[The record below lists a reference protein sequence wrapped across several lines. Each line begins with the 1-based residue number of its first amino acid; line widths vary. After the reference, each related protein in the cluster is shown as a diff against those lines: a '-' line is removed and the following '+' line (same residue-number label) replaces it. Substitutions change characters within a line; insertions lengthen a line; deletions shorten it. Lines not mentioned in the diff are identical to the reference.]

1 MSGDVVAKSV
11 LTQNEAQLDTLRT
24 QLAAAEAAAKE
35 ATQALEAAPEAAE
48 EKVEAFESKALKA
61 ESERSAAEAALAQC
75 VREYAKERAQKARLQ
90 QQISALQKRLLQTQI
105 TELQNTVLIGGR
117 QIDPSASP
125 SLASAAAEDD
135 LLTPGA
141 AEDAPPTE
149 KLRAERRKT
158 DRLDGRVRALTGR
171 VHELQA
177 ELAQVR
183 RCHCRHRLL
192 LHHRST
198 APQLTTLLSPLSLP
212 RAEPPRPPAF
222 DGEQLRSIGIL
233 AAPHASQRRIA
244 GGGGGGGGRL
254 RRRRR
259 RRRCRVGAC
268 ATKGAPQCRFGA
280 PPSERSGVAVRRGL

>member
-1 MSGDVVAKSV
+1 M
-11 LTQNEAQLDTLRT
+11 
-24 QLAAAEAAAKE
+24 
-35 ATQALEAAPEAAE
+35 
-48 EKVEAFESKALKA
+48 EAFESKALKA

-125 SLASAAAEDD
+125 SLASAADD
-135 LLTPGA
+135 DFNTPGA
-141 AEDAPPTE
+141 ADDAPPTE

-177 ELAQVR
+177 ELRRAAAPSSVR
-183 RCHCRHRLL
+183 R
-192 LHHRST
+192 RSGRSAPRRCAPFPT
-198 APQLTTLLSPLSLP
+198 AGRGRRRRRRGRP
-212 RAEPPRPPAF
+212 R
-222 DGEQLRSIGIL
+222 
-233 AAPHASQRRIA
+233 
-244 GGGGGGGGRL
+244 

-268 ATKGAPQCRFGA
+268 GQGPAMSIRAR
-280 PPSERSGVAVRRGL
+280 RWVAVRRGLEKATARATRAGRSL